1 MFSLEKGNADYG
13 LSFIICCKLN
23 VAHFI
28 VCILIFFLFYF
39 LGTTKPNKQS
49 KEKNLNCS
57 V

>member
-1 MFSLEKGNADYG
+1 MFALEKGNADYG

-23 VAHFI
+23 IAHFI

>member
-23 VAHFI
+23 IAHFT
-28 VCILIFFLFYF
+28 VCILFFFYYF